1 MLRVLMV
8 RAVLIAAV
16 CSCSHAF
23 VAPAP
28 SLLPL
33 LYPSAVSTF
42 HQPQQQ
48 HQPTTY
54 YHVAN
59 TPDSHQRQARHRR
72 TTSTIAATINFNSIP
87 VPRCRTALSAKK
99 ENSTTEDLDDD
110 LTPNALIQWIQASP
124 GNAVILPFLVL
135 VGVDLLLNIAVVSK
149 RTFESVV
156 LGQAPNLDPW
166 W

>member
-1 MLRVLMV
+1 MLRSLVGSEMCIRDRYTPAAML
-8 RAVLIAAV
+8 LLPCSFTAAV
-16 CSCSHAF
+16 
-23 VAPAP
+23 
-28 SLLPL
+28 

-42 HQPQQQ
+42 QQPLQ
-48 HQPTTY
+48 QPTTY
-54 YHVAN
+54 HHVAN

-72 TTSTIAATINFNSIP
+72 TTSTIAATINSNSIP